1 MSRES
6 TPRSQQSA
14 PTTTAQS
21 TDETGIDP
29 VVTARTLRDTQLLL
43 ESHLDDARLLQEL
56 SASLVGH
63 YADQDM
69 YEQFVDAAKT
79 LMHADF
85 ASMQMLRTDES
96 GLVRLELIAERGF
109 VPEAVEFWH
118 WVEGGEASA
127 CGMALAAG
135 ARVIIEDVD
144 AEPAV
149 QGTSDLEMYHVAGMR
164 SVQSTPLRSRTG
176 RSLGMISTHW
186 RQPHTP
192 SERELRL
199 FDILA
204 RQAADLLEQRAEFEL
219 LTRRERE
226 LEEALTARNDFL
238 GLVSHELR
246 TPIAII
252 SANVELMRR
261 AVEQDDCERLG
272 DIHREMNENIDRISR
287 TVDNMLALA
296 RIEAGIISD
305 LEPVLPARLA
315 ERVAASHRRWHP
327 GRVISVIDNS
337 SLRPVLSHADHIE
350 QALDNLLSNALK
362 YSEGPIEIEV
372 IEVRPG
378 PIGSGAA
385 SSDVADTA
393 SNESW
398 ITAHVRD
405 PGIPAD
411 VVGALFQPFT
421 RSDEHASVAGIGL
434 GLNVCRRLIEVHH
447 GRIWAENRP
456 DGGADFAFSLP
467 AAAAP
472 FD

>member
-1 MSRES
+1 MTTEF
-6 TPRSQQSA
+6 TPRSQQ
-14 PTTTAQS
+14 PTVTTATQS
-21 TDETGIDP
+21 ADEYQTDP
-29 VVTARTLRDTQLLL
+29 AAAAQTLHDTQFLL
-43 ESHLDDARLLQEL
+43 EAQLKDARLLQEL
-56 SASLVGH
+56 SARLVEH
-63 YADQDM
+63 HAAQDI
-69 YEQFVDAAKT
+69 YEEFVDAAMV
-79 LMHADF
+79 LMHSDF
-85 ASMQMLRTDES
+85 GSMQMLRSED
-96 GLVRLELIAERGF
+96 GALQRLELIVQRNF

-118 WVEGGEASA
+118 WVDSGEATS
-127 CGMALAAG
+127 CGMALRAG
-135 ARVIIEDVD
+135 TRVIVEDMD
-144 AEPAV
+144 AEPFMR
-149 QGTSDLEMYHVAGMR
+149 GTPDLDMSHLCGMR

-176 RSLGMISTHW
+176 RPLGMISTHW
-186 RQPHTP
+186 RQPHSPT
-192 SERELRL
+192 ERELRL
-199 FDILA
+199 LDILA
-204 RQAADLLEQRAEFEL
+204 RQAADLLEQRMDIEL
-219 LTRRERE
+219 LAQRERE
-226 LEEALTARNDFL
+226 LEEALAARNDFL

-252 SANVELMRR
+252 AANVELMRR
-261 AVEQDDCERLG
+261 AVEHDDRERLG
-272 DIHREMNENIDRISR
+272 SIHSEMNENIDRISR

-296 RIEAGIISD
+296 RIEAGTISD
-305 LEPVLPARLA
+305 PEPVLPARLA

-327 GRVISVIDNS
+327 GRVITVIDNS

-378 PIGSGAA
+378 PI
-385 SSDVADTA
+385 SSDAADTA

-405 PGIPAD
+405 RGPGIPAD
-411 VVGALFQPFT
+411 VVEALFQPFT

>member
-1 MSRES
+1 M
-6 TPRSQQSA
+6 
-14 PTTTAQS
+14 
-21 TDETGIDP
+21 
-29 VVTARTLRDTQLLL
+29 
-43 ESHLDDARLLQEL
+43 
-56 SASLVGH
+56 
-63 YADQDM
+63 
-69 YEQFVDAAKT
+69 
-79 LMHADF
+79 
-85 ASMQMLRTDES
+85 
-96 GLVRLELIAERGF
+96 
-109 VPEAVEFWH
+109 
-118 WVEGGEASA
+118 
-127 CGMALAAG
+127 
-135 ARVIIEDVD
+135 
-144 AEPAV
+144 
-149 QGTSDLEMYHVAGMR
+149 
-164 SVQSTPLRSRTG
+164 
-176 RSLGMISTHW
+176 
-186 RQPHTP
+186 
-192 SERELRL
+192 
-199 FDILA
+199 DI
-204 RQAADLLEQRAEFEL
+204 EL
-219 LTRRERE
+219 LAQRERE
-226 LEEALTARNDFL
+226 LEEALAARNDFL

-261 AVEQDDCERLG
+261 AVEQDDRERLG
-272 DIHREMNENIDRISR
+272 DIHSEMNENIDRISR

-296 RIEAGIISD
+296 RIEAGTISD
-305 LEPVLPARLA
+305 PEPVLPARLA

-327 GRVISVIDNS
+327 GRVITVIDNS

-405 PGIPAD
+405 RGPGIPAD

-467 AAAAP
+467 AAP